1 MQIDMHFY
9 GVYALARAAGLK
21 PDSALVIATASQ
33 FVDDAI
39 DDEAIVLE
47 NQNAVVPTM
56 TSHKPL
62 DWKNCLPGDQWKV
75 WVPFHFLPGNEPAGG
90 SFTEKMVCRKN
101 SAPAR
106 RMMENALSL
115 ADQPMGPLMIGIA
128 CHVYA
133 DTFAHYGFIGL
144 QRDWNRVRND
154 TVEINV
160 RSKKIIAYIEAKF
173 EDFKTRLIGS
183 AGEVMPVG
191 HAAVATYPDRPY
203 LVWRYAHENGQVVKR
218 NNPADYLE
226 ACRELFDFFVR
237 LCQDHPAY
245 GRGRPE
251 KWSAIKSHLRAII
264 RKEADKQ
271 GRIKAWKQA
280 INSGKLFSVTAGD
293 KALDYDERLFKS
305 ASISYYFADHGKLD
319 GCQGYLFHQAAWRHR
334 NFVLHRLLPEYGIV
348 V

>member
-1 MQIDMHFY
+1 MHFY
-9 GVYALARAAGLK
+9 GIYALARAAGVK
-21 PDSALVIATASQ
+21 PDAAHIIATASQ

-39 DDEAIVLE
+39 DDEAIVLS

-62 DWKNCLPGDQWKV
+62 DWQNSLAGDQWKV
-75 WVPFHFLPGNEPAGG
+75 WVPFHFLPGNEPANG

-101 SAPAR
+101 SEPAR
-106 RMMENALSL
+106 RMLKNALSL
-115 ADQPMGPLMIGIA
+115 ANQPVGLVMAGIA

-173 EDFKTRLIGS
+173 EDFKARLIGS

-203 LVWRYAHENGQVVKR
+203 LAWRYAYENGQVVKR
-218 NNPADYLE
+218 NNQADYLE
-226 ACRELFDFFVR
+226 ACEELFAFFCR
-237 LCQDHPAY
+237 FCQANSRHGKAQPD
-245 GRGRPE
+245 
-251 KWSAIKSHLRAII
+251 KWNSIKAQVKKILAR
-264 RKEADKQ
+264 EADKKT
-271 GRIKAWKQA
+271 RIKAWKKA
-280 INSGKLFSVTAGD
+280 INNGDLFSPTAKD
-293 KALDYDERLFKS
+293 KAIQYDERLFKS
-305 ASISYYFADHGKLD
+305 ARISYYFADYGKVD
-319 GCQGYLFHQAAWRHR
+319 DCQGYLFHQAAWKHR
-334 NFVLHRLLPEYGIV
+334 NFVLHELLPDYGIV

>member
-9 GVYALARAAGLK
+9 GLYALARAAGVK
-21 PDSALVIATASQ
+21 PDPALVIATASQ

-39 DDEAIVLE
+39 DDEAIVLA
-47 NQNAVVPTM
+47 NHRGVIPTM

-62 DWKNCLPGDQWKV
+62 DWQNCLPGDQWKV
-75 WVPFHFLPGNEPAGG
+75 WVPFHFLPGNQPEGG

-115 ADQPMGPLMIGIA
+115 AGEPLGPVMVGIA

-144 QRDWNRVRND
+144 KRDWNRVRND

-160 RSKKIIAYIEAKF
+160 RSKKIIDYIEAKF
-173 EDFKTRLIGS
+173 EDFKARLIGS

-226 ACRELFDFFVR
+226 ACQELFNFFAR
-237 LCQDHPAY
+237 LCKQYPAY
-245 GRGRPE
+245 GRSRTA
-251 KWSAIKSHLRAII
+251 KWADIKGHVKRIINKEAAKQERINAWRQAIKS
-264 RKEADKQ
+264 
-271 GRIKAWKQA
+271 GR
-280 INSGKLFSVTAGD
+280 LFSATAKD
-293 KALDYDERLFKS
+293 KALQYDQRLFKS
-305 ASISYYFADHGKLD
+305 ASISYFFADHGQLD
-319 GCQGYLFHQAAWRHR
+319 GCPGYLFHRAAWKHR
-334 NFVLHRLLPEYGIV
+334 NLVLHHLLPEFGIV